1 LEMQGHSDPIV
12 VLPAAASGGAMG
24 IDHDEVMRRV
34 AAIAPGLA
42 DNALACDAARQ
53 VVPESIAAM
62 VAAGL
67 FRIAQPARTG
77 GYELSLRTL
86 ADAVTALSQVCP
98 SSGWVLMVVGA
109 HHWCLGSF
117 PEAGQDEVVVAG
129 DELVAG
135 TLSWQGTAISVDGGY
150 RVDGRWQFGSGV
162 DHAQWVML
170 GCADPD
176 THGPKVHV
184 VARREEIEIDDTWH
198 VMGLKGTGSKDVIA
212 HEVFVPAHRAIDT
225 RMLFRGES
233 PYAVN
238 HATNLYKLSAEAML
252 SLSVATACLGSAK
265 FALTEFVKR
274 TKERRA
280 IGTGARKAEHGPTK
294 VRMAEAAAEIHS
306 ADLLIHDSLGE
317 FEHLMATEAHPNL
330 DYRTRVK
337 WHAAYAAELCR
348 RAIGRL
354 FAGSGAHAVY
364 QASPLQAAFRN
375 INVAAQ
381 HASIDFDTS
390 AEQYARLR
398 LERL

>member
-1 LEMQGHSDPIV
+1 
-12 VLPAAASGGAMG
+12 MG
-24 IDHDEVMRRV
+24 IDHDEIMRRV

-42 DNALACDAARQ
+42 DNARACDAARQ

-62 VAAGL
+62 IAAGL

-117 PEAGQDEVVVAG
+117 PEAGQDEVFVAG

-135 TLSWQGTAISVDGGY
+135 TLSWQGTAIGVDGGY

-176 THGPKVHV
+176 TRGPKVHV

-233 PYAVN
+233 PHAVN

-280 IGTGARKAEHGPTK
+280 IGTGARKAEHGPTQ

-317 FEHLMATEAHPNL
+317 FEHLMATEAHPDL
-330 DYRTRVK
+330 DHRTRVK

-398 LERL
+398 LERS